1 MSLESQPLVSV
12 IICTYNRSAFLDQ
25 TLKSIMKQTYSPY
38 EVIVVDNNSTD
49 NTAEVVNR
57 YPVKYLLETRQGV
70 AFARNTG
77 LKASRGEFVGFIDD
91 DETVVPNWIESITK
105 AFELGEKIA
114 AATGPLN
121 AIFIGT
127 PSKWLPNPSDF
138 IGSYRGDAMKILAY
152 GETIVTGN
160 AMFRRSLIEGMCFDT
175 KLGRVG
181 KNLVSGEDTEFI
193 LQLYKRGYLVAYSPE
208 AIVDHYAPA
217 ERITLKWFTNR
228 LFCEG
233 ITEYLLKGNLILWRR
248 ILKVVI
254 NLFVLAGSVF
264 SCKPKF
270 VSKRW
275 LKFCQAIGI
284 LYGPIYKS
292 RNLR

>member
-1 MSLESQPLVSV
+1 MSLKCRPLVSV

-38 EVIVVDNNSTD
+38 EVIIVDNNSTD
-49 NTAEVVNR
+49 NTAEVVR
-57 YPVKYLLETRQGV
+57 QYPVKYLLETRQGV

-77 LKASRGEFVGFIDD
+77 LEASRGEFVGFIDD
-91 DETVVPNWIESITK
+91 DETVVPCWIESIIKT
-105 AFELGEKIA
+105 FELDEKIA

-121 AIFIGT
+121 AVFMGT
-127 PSKWLPNPSDF
+127 PSKWIPNPNDF
-138 IGSYRGDAMKILAY
+138 IGSYRGNVMKILAY

-160 AMFRRSLIEGMCFDT
+160 AMFRKSLIDGMRFDT

-193 LQLYKRGYLVAYSPE
+193 LQLYKRGYLVVYSPE
-208 AIVDHYAPA
+208 AVVDHYAPA

-233 ITEYLLKGNLILWRR
+233 ITEYLLKGNLVLLSRM
-248 ILKVVI
+248 LKAFV
-254 NLFVLAGSVF
+254 NLLVLVGSVF
-264 SCKPKF
+264 SCKPKYIL
-270 VSKRW
+270 KRW
-275 LKFCQAIGI
+275 LKFCQIIGI
-284 LYGPIYKS
+284 LYGPIYKIKNS
-292 RNLR
+292 R